1 MHVDDLLI
9 VSESEAA
16 EMAVREAISA
26 RLTLKIHRHDQ
37 PFTYGGRCVAGKPGQ
52 SEHSGNRRTTA
63 NNPTKHTK

>member
-1 MHVDDLLI
+1 MYVDDLLI

-37 PFTYGGRCVAGKPGQ
+37 PFRVTEGPLQIIQQNIQNSVCE
-52 SEHSGNRRTTA
+52 S
-63 NNPTKHTK
+63 